1 MRHISDHQYVPIYTY
16 DYNTA
21 TLTTCDFWREN
32 TTGKHDQRCSACRGL
47 FDNVKYIVCIIYSIH
62 IRNSII

>member
-21 TLTTCDFWREN
+21 TLTTCDFGGKTRQEN
-32 TTGKHDQRCSACRGL
+32 MINDVQHAEGCEVHRMHIKHTHQ
-47 FDNVKYIVCIIYSIH
+47 KQ
-62 IRNSII
+62 